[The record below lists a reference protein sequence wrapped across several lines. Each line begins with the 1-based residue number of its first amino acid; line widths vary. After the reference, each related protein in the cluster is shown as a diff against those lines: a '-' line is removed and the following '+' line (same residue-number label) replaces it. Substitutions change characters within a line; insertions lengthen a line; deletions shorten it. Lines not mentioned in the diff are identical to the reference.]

1 MQHFNPGFI
10 EPDLPEQEA
19 LVVPAPYESA
29 PLPEPQKRGRPPLS
43 KANKASSS
51 RTTRK
56 HSVGESMS
64 PGDPNIPH
72 DSLPAA
78 GSSTG
83 PGTKSSRSKKRYEPS
98 KVRYRLDA
106 DPDVIYIEEREI
118 IQNEDGE
125 QEIVHVSKKPVYNP
139 RPRSGAGRK
148 PGSGKQKAQSVVH
161 GEDELRELSG
171 DGVGEGYAS
180 TEMERDVV
188 MVDPSLESHGTL
200 QTLHEAEGTIQ
211 TLHEAEQM
219 A

>member
-1 MQHFNPGFI
+1 
-10 EPDLPEQEA
+10 
-19 LVVPAPYESA
+19 
-29 PLPEPQKRGRPPLS
+29 
-43 KANKASSS
+43 
-51 RTTRK
+51 
-56 HSVGESMS
+56 MS

-72 DSLPAA
+72 DPLPAA

-83 PGTKSSRSKKRYEPS
+83 PGTKASRSKKRYEPS

-148 PGSGKQKAQSVVH
+148 PGSGKQKAQPLAQMG
-161 GEDELRELSG
+161 GEEDQLRELSG
-171 DGVGEGYAS
+171 ERAEAYAQE
-180 TEMERDVV
+180 EMERDVV
-188 MVDPSLESHGTL
+188 MVDPSLENHGTL

-219 A
+219 T